1 MNDIKRRDAIK
12 SFGVISLG
20 TLSASIPEEFYNG
33 NQSQIEA
40 GEIFT
45 DILVI
50 GGGTAGVV
58 AALQAARA
66 GCKTTIIEN
75 GSQLGGTITTGGV
88 AFPGLFHAWGK
99 QIIGG
104 IGWELIRETV
114 SLNGDKLPDFSYSPA
129 RHWHNQIPINGAL
142 YALLAEEKCAE
153 AGVEI
158 RYYET
163 PMEIKFEHPSW
174 IVKTM
179 GKGIDKKIVC
189 NQIIDCS
196 GNAYASSLAGFKV
209 LRETETQP
217 GSLLFR
223 LDGYD
228 FEKLDLEKIP
238 NQYHS
243 ILRQNMLIKQRSENP
258 EMDLP
263 YFTPYSLVVVGS
275 ADSSTSES
283 HTIANL
289 KGRTAL
295 LQLVRTLKTFPG
307 CEKLKV
313 VEMKTETAVRETYRI
328 DGLYQITQ
336 TDYLNGIKFEDSL
349 SYAFYPVDLWRDGKS
364 IHQEYLKEGIVATV
378 PLRALIPKGSENFMV
393 AGRCLS
399 SDRMANSGLRVQASC
414 MAMGQ
419 AAGAVATLANLKNT
433 TPLKVPIKE
442 IKNLIEEHGG
452 IVPL

>member
-1 MNDIKRRDAIK
+1 MNEIKRRDVIK
-12 SFGVISLG
+12 SLGVISLG
-20 TLSASIPEEFYNG
+20 TFSTSFPEKFYDG
-33 NQSQIEA
+33 YQRQIE
-40 GEIFT
+40 EDEVFT

-50 GGGTAGVV
+50 GGGTAGVI
-58 AALQAARA
+58 AALQASRA
-66 GCKTTIIEN
+66 GCKTTLIEN

-114 SLNGDKLPDFSYSPA
+114 AMNGDKLPSFSYSPV
-129 RHWHNQIPINGAL
+129 RHWHNQIPVNGAL

-153 AGVEI
+153 AGVDI

-163 PMEIKFEHPSW
+163 PAEIKFQNKNW
-174 IVKTM
+174 VVKTT
-179 GKGIDKKIVC
+179 GKGTNKRIIC

-196 GNAYASSLAGFKV
+196 GNAFACSLAGFKV
-209 LRETETQP
+209 LRESETQP

-223 LDGYD
+223 LGG
-228 FEKLDLEKIP
+228 FEFDKLDLEKIP
-238 NQYHS
+238 NQYHG
-243 ILRQNMLIKQRSENP
+243 ILRQNMLINQMNENQ
-258 EMDLP
+258 EEDLP

-275 ADSSTSES
+275 ADSSTSEM

-289 KGRTAL
+289 KGRTIL
-295 LQLVRTLKTFPG
+295 LQLVRTLRSFQG
-307 CEKLKV
+307 CEKLKI

-336 TDYLNGIKFEDSL
+336 SDYLSGKEFEDSL
-349 SYAFYPVDLWRDGKS
+349 SYSFYPIDLWREGKS

-378 PLRALIPKGSENFMV
+378 PLRALIPKGSENFIV
-393 AGRCLS
+393 AGRCVS

-419 AAGAVATLANLKNT
+419 AAGAVATLANIKKT
-433 TPLKVPIKE
+433 TPLNVPIKE
-442 IKNLIEEHGG
+442 IRNLIEEHGG
-452 IVPL
+452 IIPM